1 MASSTPSLSLDGPV
15 PPGPSDR
22 PNTLEMAAAAPLLA
36 RDTPGDSVGDS
47 VLRIIGTAMIGVG
60 SLAMLGGAAADRSW
74 SGALVAAAVFIVI
87 IGLAVRFPT
96 MLQDGSVTEENRP
109 SYSTMRVV
117 VLLVVGVF
125 VMLTVKAGWATTSLD
140 ALKVDQSWAL
150 MLGVVLGGKVV
161 QGMAEAGVTVG
172 KK

>member
-1 MASSTPSLSLDGPV
+1 MASSTPTLSLDAPV

-36 RDTPGDSVGDS
+36 RDSLGDS
-47 VLRIIGTAMIGVG
+47 VLRLIGTAMIGVG
-60 SLAMLGGAAADRSW
+60 SLAMLAGAAADRSW
-74 SGALVAAAVFIVI
+74 SGAFVAAAIFIVI
-87 IGLAVRFPT
+87 VGLAVRFPT
-96 MLQDGSVTEENRP
+96 MLQDGTVTEENRP

-117 VLLVVGVF
+117 VLLVVGAF

-150 MLGVVLGGKVV
+150 VLGVVLGGKVV